1 MAVPDYQTLM
11 LPIVRMTGDG
21 QDHRISDLIEAL
33 CAEFRLTEEDL
44 DQRLASGQRTIY
56 NRTHW
61 AVTYL
66 TKARVLERLG
76 RGTVRITDRGQQV
89 LADSPTR
96 IDVKYLARFPE
107 SVAFRSRS
115 VVPMADPQEPSGNET
130 PDELLDATYTT
141 IRRSVEAD
149 LLDRMLAAPPDFF
162 EQLVIDLLVA
172 MGYGGSKAGASR
184 RVGRTG
190 DDGIDGVID
199 EDKLGLDAVYI
210 QAKRW
215 DPSHPVRRPDVQG
228 FAGSLEGQRAG
239 KGVFI
244 TTSRFTDDAREY
256 VGRISKRIVL
266 LDGQALARLMY
277 DHGIGVRDHRQYQVR
292 RVDAAYFEG
301 EA

>member
-21 QDHRISDLIEAL
+21 QDHRISNLVEAL

-89 LADSPTR
+89 LADPPTR

-115 VVPMADPQEPSGNET
+115 VVPMADHQEPSGNET